1 MLGPNETIAI
11 LILIFALLTI
21 YKGAK
26 VVPQS
31 EQYVVERFGK
41 FRCTLNA
48 GLNFIIPYLDS
59 VAHRIS
65 ILERQLPEFRI
76 SVITRDNVE
85 VQLEATVFYRIEDPA
100 KSVYRIRDVDLG
112 LNTNATS
119 VVRSAAGRLELDELQ
134 SSRDSMNA
142 EIQTNL
148 QKPADDWGIKIT
160 RTEITDVIID
170 EATREAQRQQLNAE
184 RERRAV
190 IARAEGEKRSVEL
203 AAEAKLFEAQKEAEA
218 VKVNADASAY
228 AVQVKAKADADQTR
242 VIAMAIADN
251 GQPAVNFEVMKRQ
264 VEAMAQVASSENSK
278 TIIMPTD
285 IVKAVGSLQVLVESF
300 GGLPERKDKPSGGP
314 WDTEK

>member
-1 MLGPNETIAI
+1 MVLGFGEIITL
-11 LILIFALLTI
+11 LILLFALLTI

-31 EQYVVERFGK
+31 EEFVIERFGRFNRK
-41 FRCTLNA
+41 LAA
-48 GLNFIIPYLDS
+48 GLNFIVPFLDV

-65 ILERQLPEFRI
+65 ILERQLPSFLI

-100 KSVYRIRDVDLG
+100 KSVYRIRDLDLG

-134 SSRDSMNA
+134 SSRESMNE
-142 EIQTNL
+142 EIAVNL

-170 EATREAQRQQLNAE
+170 EQTKEAQRQQLNAE
-184 RERRAV
+184 RERRAA
-190 IARAEGEKRSVEL
+190 IAKAEGEKRSVEL
-203 AAEAKLFEAQKEAEA
+203 AAEAKLYQAQKEAEA
-218 VKVNADASAY
+218 LRVTADASAY
-228 AVQVKAKADADQTR
+228 AVEVKAKADAEQTR
-242 VIAMAIADN
+242 VVGAAIADN
-251 GQPAVNFEVMKRQ
+251 GQPAVNFEIMKRQ
-264 VEAMAQVASSENSK
+264 VEALGEVASADNSK

-285 IVKAVGSLQVLVESF
+285 IANVIGSLQVLV
-300 GGLPERKDKPSGGP
+300 GTLGVDKRSG
-314 WDTEK
+314 DKTE

>member
-41 FRCTLNA
+41 FRSTLNA
-48 GLNFIIPYLDS
+48 GLNFIVPYLDS

-134 SSRDSMNA
+134 SSRDSMNG
-142 EIQTNL
+142 EIQTN
-148 QKPADDWGIKIT
+148 
-160 RTEITDVIID
+160 
-170 EATREAQRQQLNAE
+170 
-184 RERRAV
+184 
-190 IARAEGEKRSVEL
+190 
-203 AAEAKLFEAQKEAEA
+203 
-218 VKVNADASAY
+218 
-228 AVQVKAKADADQTR
+228 
-242 VIAMAIADN
+242 
-251 GQPAVNFEVMKRQ
+251 
-264 VEAMAQVASSENSK
+264 
-278 TIIMPTD
+278 
-285 IVKAVGSLQVLVESF
+285 
-300 GGLPERKDKPSGGP
+300 
-314 WDTEK
+314 

>member
-1 MLGPNETIAI
+1 MVLGFGEIITL
-11 LILIFALLTI
+11 LILLFALLTI

-31 EQYVVERFGK
+31 EEFVIERFGK
-41 FRCTLNA
+41 FRCKLSA
-48 GLNFIIPYLDS
+48 GLKFIIPFLDV

-65 ILERQLPEFRI
+65 ILERQLPEFHI

-119 VVRSAAGRLELDELQ
+119 IVRSAAGRLELDELQ
-134 SSRDSMNA
+134 SSRESMNE
-142 EIQTNL
+142 EIAVNL

-170 EATREAQRQQLNAE
+170 EQTKEAQRQQLNAE
-184 RERRAV
+184 RERRAA
-190 IARAEGEKRSVEL
+190 IAKAEGEKRSVEL
-203 AAEAKLFEAQKEAEA
+203 AAEAKLYEAQKEAEA
-218 VKVNADASAY
+218 LRITADASAY
-228 AVQVKAKADADQTR
+228 AVEVKAKADAEQTR
-242 VIAMAIADN
+242 VVGAAIADN
-251 GQPAVNFEVMKRQ
+251 GQPAVNFEIMKRQ
-264 VEAMAQVASSENSK
+264 VEALGEVASADNSK

-285 IVKAVGSLQVLVESF
+285 IANVIGSLRVLVDTL
-300 GGLPERKDKPSGGP
+300 GVDKRSG
-314 WDTEK
+314 DKTE

>member
-1 MLGPNETIAI
+1 MAFGFSETTAL
-11 LILIFALLTI
+11 LILFFALLTI

-31 EQYVVERFGK
+31 EEFVIERFGK
-41 FRCTLNA
+41 FRCKLSA
-48 GLNFIIPYLDS
+48 GLNFIIPFLDV

-134 SSRDSMNA
+134 SSRESMNE
-142 EIQTNL
+142 EISVNL

-170 EATREAQRQQLNAE
+170 EQTKDAQRQQLNAE
-184 RERRAV
+184 RERRAA
-190 IARAEGEKRSVEL
+190 IARSEGEKRSVEL
-203 AAEAKLFEAQKEAEA
+203 AAEAKLYEAQKEAEA
-218 VKVNADASAY
+218 LRITADATAY
-228 AVQVKAKADADQTR
+228 AVEVKAKADAEQTR
-242 VIAMAIADN
+242 LVAAAIADN
-251 GQPAVNFEVMKRQ
+251 GQPAVNFEIMKRQ
-264 VEAMAQVASSENSK
+264 VEALGEVASADNSK
-278 TIIMPTD
+278 TIIMPTN
-285 IVKAVGSLQVLVESF
+285 IANVIGSLQVLVDTL
-300 GGLPERKDKPSGGP
+300 GVDKRG
-314 WDTEK
+314 WDKTE

>member
-1 MLGPNETIAI
+1 MVFGFSETITL
-11 LILIFALLTI
+11 LILLFALLTI

-31 EQYVVERFGK
+31 EEFVIERFGK
-41 FRCTLNA
+41 FRCKLSA
-48 GLNFIIPYLDS
+48 GLNFIIPFLDV

-134 SSRDSMNA
+134 SSRESMNE
-142 EIQTNL
+142 EISVNL

-170 EATREAQRQQLNAE
+170 EQTKDAQRQQLNAE
-184 RERRAV
+184 RERRAA
-190 IARAEGEKRSVEL
+190 IARSEGEKRSVEL
-203 AAEAKLFEAQKEAEA
+203 AAEAKLYEAQKEAEA
-218 VKVNADASAY
+218 LRITADATAY
-228 AVQVKAKADADQTR
+228 AVEVKAKADAEQTR
-242 VIAMAIADN
+242 LVAAAIAGN
-251 GQPAVNFEVMKRQ
+251 GQPAVNFEIMKRQ
-264 VEAMAQVASSENSK
+264 VEALGQVASADNSK

-285 IVKAVGSLQVLVESF
+285 IANVIGSLQVLVDTL
-300 GGLPERKDKPSGGP
+300 GGDKRGR
-314 WDTEK
+314 DKTE

>member
-1 MLGPNETIAI
+1 MVFGFSETITL
-11 LILIFALLTI
+11 LILLFALLTI

-31 EQYVVERFGK
+31 EEFVIERFGK
-41 FRCTLNA
+41 FRCKLSA
-48 GLNFIIPYLDS
+48 GLNFIIPFLDV

-134 SSRDSMNA
+134 SSRESMNE
-142 EIQTNL
+142 EISVNL

-170 EATREAQRQQLNAE
+170 EQTKDAQRQQLNAE
-184 RERRAV
+184 RERRAA
-190 IARAEGEKRSVEL
+190 IARSEGEKRSVEL
-203 AAEAKLFEAQKEAEA
+203 AAEAKLYEAQKEAEA
-218 VKVNADASAY
+218 LRITADASAY
-228 AVQVKAKADADQTR
+228 AVEVKAKADAEQTR
-242 VIAMAIADN
+242 LVAAAIADN
-251 GQPAVNFEVMKRQ
+251 GQPAVNFEIMKRQ
-264 VEAMAQVASSENSK
+264 VEALGQVASADNSK
-278 TIIMPTD
+278 TIIMPTN
-285 IVKAVGSLQVLVESF
+285 IANVIGSLQVLVDTL
-300 GGLPERKDKPSGGP
+300 GVDKRG
-314 WDTEK
+314 WDKTE

>member
-1 MLGPNETIAI
+1 MVFGFSETITL
-11 LILIFALLTI
+11 LILLFALLTI

-31 EQYVVERFGK
+31 EEFVIERFGK
-41 FRCTLNA
+41 FRCKLSA
-48 GLNFIIPYLDS
+48 GLNFIIPFLDV

-134 SSRDSMNA
+134 SSRESMNE
-142 EIQTNL
+142 EISVNL

-170 EATREAQRQQLNAE
+170 EQTKDAQRQQLNAE
-184 RERRAV
+184 RERRAA

-203 AAEAKLFEAQKEAEA
+203 AAEAKLYEAQKQAEA
-218 VKVNADASAY
+218 LRVTADASAY
-228 AVQVKAKADADQTR
+228 AVEVKAKADAEQTR
-242 VIAMAIADN
+242 LVAAAIADN
-251 GQPAVNFEVMKRQ
+251 GQPAVNFEIMKRQ
-264 VEAMAQVASSENSK
+264 VEALGEVASADNSK
-278 TIIMPTD
+278 TIIMPTN
-285 IVKAVGSLQVLVESF
+285 IANVIGSLQVLVDTLGVDKR
-300 GGLPERKDKPSGGP
+300 GGDK
-314 WDTEK
+314 TE

>member
-1 MLGPNETIAI
+1 MVFGFGEIITL
-11 LILIFALLTI
+11 LILLFALLTI

-31 EQYVVERFGK
+31 EEFVIERFGK
-41 FRCTLNA
+41 FRCKLSA
-48 GLNFIIPYLDS
+48 GLNFIIPFLDV

-134 SSRDSMNA
+134 SSRESMNE
-142 EIQTNL
+142 EISVNL

-170 EATREAQRQQLNAE
+170 EQTKDAQRQQLNAE
-184 RERRAV
+184 RERRAA
-190 IARAEGEKRSVEL
+190 IARSEGEKRSVEL
-203 AAEAKLFEAQKEAEA
+203 AAEAKLYEAQKEAEA
-218 VKVNADASAY
+218 LRITADATAY
-228 AVQVKAKADADQTR
+228 AVEVKAKADAEQTR
-242 VIAMAIADN
+242 LVAAAIADN
-251 GQPAVNFEVMKRQ
+251 GQPAVNFEIMKRQ
-264 VEAMAQVASSENSK
+264 VEALGQVASADSSK

-285 IVKAVGSLQVLVESF
+285 IANVIGSLQVLVDTLGVDKR
-300 GGLPERKDKPSGGP
+300 GGDK
-314 WDTEK
+314 TE

>member
-1 MLGPNETIAI
+1 MVFGFSETITL
-11 LILIFALLTI
+11 LILLFALLTI

-31 EQYVVERFGK
+31 EEFVIERFGK
-41 FRCTLNA
+41 FRCKLSA
-48 GLNFIIPYLDS
+48 GLNFIIPFLDV

-134 SSRDSMNA
+134 SSRESMND
-142 EIQTNL
+142 EISVNL

-170 EATREAQRQQLNAE
+170 EQTKDAQRQQLNAE
-184 RERRAV
+184 RERRAA
-190 IARAEGEKRSVEL
+190 IARSEGEKRSVEL
-203 AAEAKLFEAQKEAEA
+203 AAEAKLYEAQKQAEA
-218 VKVNADASAY
+218 LRITADATAY
-228 AVQVKAKADADQTR
+228 AVEVKAKADAEQTR
-242 VIAMAIADN
+242 LVAAAIADN
-251 GQPAVNFEVMKRQ
+251 GQPAVNFEIMKRQ
-264 VEAMAQVASSENSK
+264 VEALGQVASADNSK

-285 IVKAVGSLQVLVESF
+285 IANVIGSLQVLVDTL
-300 GGLPERKDKPSGGP
+300 GGDKRGR
-314 WDTEK
+314 DKTE

>member
-1 MLGPNETIAI
+1 MVVGFGETITL
-11 LILIFALLTI
+11 LILLFALLTI

-31 EQYVVERFGK
+31 EEFVIERFGK
-41 FRCTLNA
+41 FRCKLSA
-48 GLNFIIPYLDS
+48 GLNFIIPFLDV

-134 SSRDSMNA
+134 SSRESMNE
-142 EIQTNL
+142 EISVNL

-170 EATREAQRQQLNAE
+170 EQTKEAQRQQLNAE
-184 RERRAV
+184 RERRAA

-203 AAEAKLFEAQKEAEA
+203 AAEAKLYEAQKEAEA
-218 VKVNADASAY
+218 LRITADASAY
-228 AVQVKAKADADQTR
+228 AVEVKAKADAEQTR
-242 VIAMAIADN
+242 LVAAAIADN
-251 GQPAVNFEVMKRQ
+251 GQPAVNFEIMKRQ
-264 VEAMAQVASSENSK
+264 VEALGEVASADNSK

-285 IVKAVGSLQVLVESF
+285 IANVIGSLQVLVDTLGVDKR
-300 GGLPERKDKPSGGP
+300 GGDK
-314 WDTEK
+314 TE

>member
-1 MLGPNETIAI
+1 MVFGFSETITL
-11 LILIFALLTI
+11 LILLFALLTI

-31 EQYVVERFGK
+31 EEFVIERFGK
-41 FRCTLNA
+41 FRCKLSA
-48 GLNFIIPYLDS
+48 GLNFIIPFLDV

-134 SSRDSMNA
+134 SSRESMNE
-142 EIQTNL
+142 EISVNL

-170 EATREAQRQQLNAE
+170 EQTKDAQRQQLNAE
-184 RERRAV
+184 RERRAA
-190 IARAEGEKRSVEL
+190 IARSEGEKRSVEL
-203 AAEAKLFEAQKEAEA
+203 AAEAKLYEAQKEAEA
-218 VKVNADASAY
+218 LRITADATAY
-228 AVQVKAKADADQTR
+228 AVEVKAKADAEQTR
-242 VIAMAIADN
+242 LVAAAIADN
-251 GQPAVNFEVMKRQ
+251 GQPAVNFEIMKRQ
-264 VEAMAQVASSENSK
+264 VEALGEVASADNSK

-285 IVKAVGSLQVLVESF
+285 IVNAIGSLQVLVDTL
-300 GGLPERKDKPSGGP
+300 GVDKRGR
-314 WDTEK
+314 DKTE

>member
-1 MLGPNETIAI
+1 MVFGFSETITL
-11 LILIFALLTI
+11 LILLFALLTI

-31 EQYVVERFGK
+31 EEFVIERFGK
-41 FRCTLNA
+41 FRCKLSA
-48 GLNFIIPYLDS
+48 GLNFIIPFLDV

-134 SSRDSMNA
+134 SSRESMNE
-142 EIQTNL
+142 EISVNL

-170 EATREAQRQQLNAE
+170 EQTKDAQRQQLNAE
-184 RERRAV
+184 RERRAA

-203 AAEAKLFEAQKEAEA
+203 AAEAKLYEAQKEAEA
-218 VKVNADASAY
+218 LRITADASAY
-228 AVQVKAKADADQTR
+228 AVEVKAKADAEQTR
-242 VIAMAIADN
+242 LVAAAIAEN
-251 GQPAVNFEVMKRQ
+251 GQPAVNFEIMKRQ
-264 VEAMAQVASSENSK
+264 VEALGEVASADNSK

-285 IVKAVGSLQVLVESF
+285 IANVIGSLQVLVDTLGVDKR
-300 GGLPERKDKPSGGP
+300 GGDN
-314 WDTEK
+314 TE